1 MDESYPSYM
10 TLVRICVHTPD
21 KVLKVTTTVLLT
33 MVACDC
39 FWHNAVRVATYSVSG
54 SREVMQWTVA
64 FVSSDSLPTLGP
76 FWSWWDG
83 VQVTL
88 NVMSQS
94 SKQVAEWSHTILTL
108 VSLTSIAF
116 IRVGGRS
123 SSVCTR
129 TKQSQ
134 FSINISLYMY
144 TFVSRS
150 MTFASN

>member
-1 MDESYPSYM
+1 M
-10 TLVRICVHTPD
+10 
-21 KVLKVTTTVLLT
+21 
-33 MVACDC
+33 
-39 FWHNAVRVATYSVSG
+39 
-54 SREVMQWTVA
+54 
-64 FVSSDSLPTLGP
+64 
-76 FWSWWDG
+76 
-83 VQVTL
+83 TL

-134 FSINISLYMY
+134 YSINMFHCICKHNICQQLKETDCNSLMGRIC
-144 TFVSRS
+144 TGLLSSVPPSRR
-150 MTFASN
+150 